1 MCSTKLSE
9 SPYTTYTDS
18 LKNNNTSS
26 DYKLSCLSDLK

>member
-18 LKNNNTSS
+18 LKNNNTS